1 MVEIWRDIFK
11 NTPRHIRKRKNFRF
25 PPILPIVLYNGKY
38 NWTASRDFQEILNKN
53 PFRRKFIP
61 GFEYLLIDVNRYDE
75 KDLLKTAN
83 LISSVFYMEQKRDTD
98 EVYLRLENLVTTLED
113 LDSNQF
119 NLFISWIKKV
129 VYQGLSEEM
138 QKKVLEILEKNLEVN
153 SMISNITKT
162 LKEEYKRQWQ
172 AGIKQ
177 GHAEG
182 KREGKLEAKME
193 AVVRLLTKKFGQLS
207 EDMVRKIYAAN
218 ESQLELIIDNIFQIQ
233 SLDEVGKYLK

>member
-1 MVEIWRDIFK
+1 M
-11 NTPRHIRKRKNFRF
+11 
-25 PPILPIVLYNGKY
+25 
-38 NWTASRDFQEILNKN
+38 
-53 PFRRKFIP
+53 
-61 GFEYLLIDVNRYDE
+61 
-75 KDLLKTAN
+75 
-83 LISSVFYMEQKRDTD
+83 
-98 EVYLRLENLVTTLED
+98 
-113 LDSNQF
+113 
-119 NLFISWIKKV
+119 